1 MGTTYRVFCDCGFK
15 TTVNE
20 GGSRDGFRSYSAF
33 PFWCDR
39 CGLVEVNTIQ
49 KIKCPHCKSK
59 EILPYGDQ
67 SITSENHGTSLAEY
81 TVIWTHDNL
90 YNDAEEDEADDDE
103 YQIPTGKN
111 YGLCPR
117 CRTFRLVFRSMIHF
131 D

>member
-1 MGTTYRVFCDCGFK
+1 MGTTYRAYCDCGFQ
-15 TTVNE
+15 TDVNE
-20 GGSRDGFRSYSAF
+20 GGSREGFKTHSFF

-39 CGLVEVNTIQ
+39 CGLIEVNLRQ

-59 EILPYGDQ
+59 EILPYGDPD
-67 SITSENHGTSLAEY
+67 ITSENYGTSLAELE
-81 TVIWTHDNL
+81 TIWTHDNL
-90 YNDAEEDEADDDE
+90 YEDIEDKEDE

-117 CRTFRLVFRSMIHF
+117 CRTFRLQFRSMILF

>member
-1 MGTTYRVFCDCGFK
+1 MGTTYKVFCGCGFK
-15 TTVNE
+15 TEVDE
-20 GGSRDGFRSYSAF
+20 GGRRDGYRSYSAF

-39 CGLVEVNTIQ
+39 CGLVEVNTVQ

-59 EILPYGDQ
+59 EILPYGDPD
-67 SITSENHGTSLAEY
+67 ITSENYGTSLAELE
-81 TVIWTHDNL
+81 TIWTHDNL
-90 YNDAEEDEADDDE
+90 YNDYDDEENEEDE

-117 CRTFRLVFRSMIHF
+117 CRTFRLQFRSMILF